1 MDIGILINDISI
13 FGGVERV
20 VSTIANE
27 LSNKNKYKIKIISL
41 YEPKNKEIL
50 FKLNSNIELIYLNY
64 KVERT
69 RNIVICYDTYKFLKK
84 SLKGIKLDL
93 IFGLNT
99 YNDIYLALIKKR
111 LKLKV
116 IAWHHEDYFNDTPK
130 WNLLK
135 KIMYKKLDKVV
146 LLTER
151 DKKEY
156 EKFCNNAIVI
166 PNPSPF
172 KAEYLFNV
180 DSKKI
185 LSLGRLSVEKSFEYM
200 IRAFKL
206 IKDEFKDWSLE
217 IVGDGPEKN
226 KLIKLIKELEL
237 ENKVYISDF
246 TNDVRKKY
254 SEAAFTVL
262 TSQKE
267 GLPMM
272 LIESKS
278 FGIPSVSF
286 DVRTGPKEIINHEVD
301 GYLVEANNINSLSEY
316 MKKIMVDNDKRKEM
330 STKAY
335 CESEKYSLKKV
346 INYWELVIVE

>member
-20 VSTIANE
+20 ISTIANE
-27 LSNKNKYKIKIISL
+27 LSNKDKYKIKIISL
-41 YEPKNKEIL
+41 YEPRNKERL
-50 FKLNSNIELIYLNY
+50 FELNSNIEVIYLNY
-64 KVERT
+64 KDKRSG
-69 RNIVICYDTYKFLKK
+69 NIAICYDTYKFIKK
-84 SLKGIKLDL
+84 SLKNIKLDL
-93 IFGLNT
+93 IIGLNT
-99 YNDIYLALIKKR
+99 YNNIYLALIKKR
-111 LKLKV
+111 LKLRV
-116 IAWHHEDYFNDTPK
+116 IAWHHEDYFNDTNK

-135 KIMYKKLDKVV
+135 KIMYKRIDRVI

-156 EKFCNNAIVI
+156 EKFCANCIVI

-172 KAEYLFNV
+172 DSEYLFNIN
-180 DSKKI
+180 SKKI

-200 IRAFKL
+200 IKAFKL
-206 IKDEFKDWSLE
+206 IKYEFKDWSLE

-226 KLIKLIKELEL
+226 KLLGLIKELEL
-237 ENKVYISDF
+237 EDQVYISNF
-246 TNDVRKKY
+246 TNNVKKKY

-278 FGIPSVSF
+278 FGIPSISF
-286 DVRTGPKEIINHEVD
+286 DVRTGPREIINHEID
-301 GYLVEANNINSLSEY
+301 GYLVEANNIQKLSEY
-316 MKKIMVDNDKRKEM
+316 MKKIMLDNDKRKQM
-330 STKAY
+330 SVKAY
-335 CESEKYSLKKV
+335 CESEKYSLEK
-346 INYWELVIVE
+346 IANIWEGIIG